1 MKFNYDTID
10 ANEMIDETL
19 TDFKNISEHKKIQ
32 FTNSTKEKNLIIKS
46 DKVRLK
52 QVLNNLIYNAI
63 DFVPE
68 TSGKIEIN
76 VQTRDSEIIFYVKD
90 NGMGVP
96 PEKQKDL
103 FKKFYQLDMSQS
115 REHGGTGLGLSI
127 CKGIL
132 EGLGGKIWLES
143 DLIQGTTFYFAIP
156 KEDKIENFSN

>member
-1 MKFNYDTID
+1 
-10 ANEMIDETL
+10 MIDEAL

-68 TSGKIEIN
+68 TTGKIEIN
-76 VQTRDSEIIFYVKD
+76 VQTKGFEIIFYVKD
-90 NGMGVP
+90 NGVGISS
-96 PEKQKDL
+96 EKQKDL
-103 FKKFYQLDMSQS
+103 FKKFYQLDMSHS

-143 DLIQGTTFYFAIP
+143 DLVQGTTFYFAIP
-156 KEDKIENFSN
+156 KEIKIENFSN